1 MKGVQLPINLPKS
14 LPHKDLNNSDFPL
27 EEAPGKPRK
36 LGLPRRKLDQIV
48 NVSPNAIKEWE
59 QHGGATPAN
68 PIAERC
74 ESWVNQGYQLKEWPT
89 GKQSEEDEG
98 SG

>member
-14 LPHKDLNNSDFPL
+14 LPRKDLNNSDFPL
-27 EEAPGKPRK
+27 EKAPGKPRK

-59 QHGGATPAN
+59 QHGGATTAN

-74 ESWVNQGYQLKEWPT
+74 DGWVNQGYQLKEWPT